1 MSDHTQSPV
10 DPAPTRELAM
20 LRQLFREHYE
30 LADRF
35 EAAAQQIS
43 VVERSL
49 HGTEGNKGIAEMLL
63 DAAEQC
69 RHGAAAVSQL
79 NVSELAATVTQLNE
93 HTKALPRQ
101 LLRPEESQAF
111 RESLERALLADAT
124 RILRV
129 AYESAMTS
137 GCLEAVENALKEMQK
152 RIDTSSFERCQV
164 AEEQSTAL
172 QAELERTAKEL
183 TAARE
188 RVKQHNTALSNQH
201 DLLNARFAEHLAAA
215 RKWSLAKFATGAIL
229 GAVLSILYLAP
240 QIEDFLASEIIYRP
254 IHERR

>member
-1 MSDHTQSPV
+1 MSDHTQSPT

-49 HGTEGNKGIAEMLL
+49 HGTEGNQGIAEMLL

-69 RHGAAAVSQL
+69 RRGAAAVSQL

-129 AYESAMTS
+129 AYEAAMKS
-137 GCLEAVENALKEMQK
+137 GCLEAVENALTEMQK
-152 RIDTSSFERCQV
+152 RIDT
-164 AEEQSTAL
+164 T
-172 QAELERTAKEL
+172 ELGKAIKEL
-183 TAARE
+183 TAAR
-188 RVKQHNTALSNQH
+188 QQNSALNNKIS
-201 DLLNARFAEHLAAA
+201 LLNDQSAGQFQAVV
-215 RKWSLAKFATGAIL
+215 KWSMTSFVTGIIL
-229 GAVLSILYLAP
+229 GATLSMLYLAP
-240 QIEDFLASEIIYRP
+240 QIKDFINS
-254 IHERR
+254 

>member
-1 MSDHTQSPV
+1 MSALPPNASDAALSREQIML
-10 DPAPTRELAM
+10 REL
-20 LRQLFREHYE
+20 FEDHYK

-49 HGTEGNKGIAEMLL
+49 HGTEGQLGIAELLL

-69 RHGAAAVSQL
+69 RRGAVAVSQL
-79 NVSELAATVTQLNE
+79 NIGELAATVTQLNE
-93 HTKALPRQ
+93 QAKALPRQ

-137 GCLEAVENALKEMQK
+137 GCLEAVENALTEMQK
-152 RIDTSSFERCQV
+152 RIDTSSLERCQA
-164 AEEQSTAL
+164 AEERSKTF
-172 QAELERTAKEL
+172 QAELGRTAKEL

-188 RVKQHNTALSNQH
+188 RVKEHNIALNNQR

-240 QIEDFLASEIIYRP
+240 QIEDFLASEIIYKP

>member
-1 MSDHTQSPV
+1 MSDHTQSPT

-49 HGTEGNKGIAEMLL
+49 HGTDGNLGIAEMLL
-63 DAAEQC
+63 NAAEQC
-69 RHGAAAVSQL
+69 HSGAAAVSQL

-111 RESLERALLADAT
+111 RESLERALLSDAT

-129 AYESAMTS
+129 AYEAAMTT
-137 GCLEAVENALKEMQK
+137 GCLEAVENALTEMQK
-152 RIDTSSFERCQV
+152 RIDT
-164 AEEQSTAL
+164 T
-172 QAELERTAKEL
+172 ELEKTAKEL
-183 TAARE
+183 TAAR
-188 RVKQHNTALSNQH
+188 QQNSALNNQIS
-201 DLLNARFAEHLAAA
+201 LLNARSAELLKAAG
-215 RKWSLAKFATGAIL
+215 KWNLTNFVTGAIL
-229 GAVLSILYLAP
+229 GAVLSMLYLAP
-240 QIEDFLASEIIYRP
+240 QIQDSLTSY
-254 IHERR
+254 